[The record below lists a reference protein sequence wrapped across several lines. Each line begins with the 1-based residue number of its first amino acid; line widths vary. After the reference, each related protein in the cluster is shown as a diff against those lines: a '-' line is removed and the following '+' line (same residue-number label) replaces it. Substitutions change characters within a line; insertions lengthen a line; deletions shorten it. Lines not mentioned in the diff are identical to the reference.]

1 MEYLLHIGIMLCIY
15 IILVLSTNLTVGMAN
30 LLTMCQAAF
39 YGIGAYIGTYFLM
52 QFNLPFVVI
61 ALIVMLATG
70 LTSLIISY
78 AAVKLKGDYFI
89 LGTLGFQMVVYTIL
103 YNWVNVTRGPY
114 GIPGIPSIKLLGIW
128 SLTGIYTYFFF
139 SLVLTV
145 AIALLFSYLQRS
157 LCGRMLKAR
166 QTDKPSSQAFN
177 RSIAKVKIGA
187 FFISAAFAGVAGLV
201 YASYVSYIDP
211 SSFTFDES
219 TFIIT
224 ALFIGGVGSRVWG
237 PIAGAAVVVILPELL
252 RFVGLPDAVAAN
264 LRQVIYGLVLIVLMF
279 VRPQGLLGDAK
290 LKQEPTS
297 PSVEKPAPA
306 KTSPYTNCSKE

>member
-39 YGIGAYIGTYFLM
+39 YGVGAYIGTYFLM
-52 QFNLPFVVI
+52 QFNLPFVLI

-78 AAVKLKGDYFI
+78 ASVKLKGDYFI
-89 LGTLGFQMVVYTIL
+89 LGTLGFQMIVYTIL

-114 GIPGIPSIKLLGIW
+114 GIPGIPSIKLFGVW
-128 SLTGIYTYFFF
+128 SLTGIYAYFFLALILAVAVALIF
-139 SLVLTV
+139 SK
-145 AIALLFSYLQRS
+145 LQRS
-157 LCGRMLKAR
+157 PYGRMLKAIR
-166 QTDKPSSQAFN
+166 TDELSAQALGRN
-177 RSIAKVKIGA
+177 TVQLKAWA

-211 SSFTFDES
+211 TSFTLDES
-219 TFIIT
+219 IFIIT
-224 ALFIGGVGSRVWG
+224 ALFIGGIGSRVWG

-290 LKQEPTS
+290 LK
-297 PSVEKPAPA
+297 
-306 KTSPYTNCSKE
+306 